1 MKDVRQAWANTL
13 TSAGFRGQSQREELL
28 ERLRRIDDR
37 DSEIYCCGTISMH
50 VLRFF
55 LTRPSVAMQG
65 CAPARRRAR
74 VLTLSKQLSLR
85 LATSLASGSLDY
97 SNSIFIAL
105 CRSLISEAPL
115 RLTFKSHSAPRPPQ
129 TPAASS

>member
-1 MKDVRQAWANTL
+1 
-13 TSAGFRGQSQREELL
+13 
-28 ERLRRIDDR
+28 
-37 DSEIYCCGTISMH
+37 MH

-55 LTRPSVAMQG
+55 LTRPSVPMQG
-65 CAPARRRAR
+65 CAPARRRIR

-85 LATSLASGSLDY
+85 FANSLTSGSLDY
-97 SNSIFIAL
+97 SNSTFTTL
-105 CRSLISEAPL
+105 YRSLIYEAHL